1 MGLTVEAKGLSDSFD
16 CGYIAYYHFIKELVE
31 KAYGEKMGF
40 MFTNAIEFHHNFS
53 EEETKYWNEHCN
65 DDLDILIFH
74 SDCDGKFTP
83 QECRKIYN
91 AMKDLK
97 SDMIGHNYGEMTPYN
112 MFERWKS
119 IFKYCADRRVNL
131 YYM

>member
-1 MGLTVEAKGLSDSFD
+1 MGLTVCAKGLSENFD
-16 CGYIAYYHFIKELVE
+16 CGYIVYTQFIEELIR
-31 KAYGEKMGF
+31 KAYGDKMA
-40 MFTNAIEFHHNFS
+40 NIFHDEVHFRRNLT
-53 EEETKYWNEHCN
+53 EEEVRYWNDHCN
-65 DDLDILIFH
+65 DDLDVLIFH

-83 QECRKIYN
+83 KECRKIYN

-97 SDMIGHNYGEMTPYN
+97 SDMIGHNYGEMTQYN

-119 IFKYCADRRVNL
+119 IFKHCADRRVNL